1 MALPGAGPLRQSL
14 LRFCVIADHKEV
26 CEAPKKRYGGSC
38 DTSAGTLCGKPWDT
52 AAGTAQALSGLRI
65 RPSYTSHVGTMDR
78 QKYSRYS
85 MLCNIVLPGRNSAF
99 RAGCWPDCYLEK
111 TEVAFPAG
119 LRPAGGPMSVLSR
132 WQSGQ
137 NPAGRSDFKLG
148 STHYCVT

>member
-1 MALPGAGPLRQSL
+1 MTPPLEPCAAS
-14 LRFCVIADHKEV
+14 
-26 CEAPKKRYGGSC
+26 P
-38 DTSAGTLCGKPWDT
+38 GTLPREPHKLS
-52 AAGTAQALSGLRI
+52 AAVPI

-78 QKYSRYS
+78 QNYSSYS
-85 MLCNIVLPGRNSAF
+85 MLCNIMLPGRNSAF

-111 TEVAFPAG
+111 TGIAFPAG

-148 STHYCVT
+148 SSHHSLLTIDY